1 MTFLR
6 RAPFIRRRTS
16 ASGILVNITNKFISS
31 EQNGPGTATSAI
43 QYNNNGVSR
52 TAVNGTTTVVPGEW
66 LVVGSAS
73 AYSILA
79 NNQVGLIDPTG
90 PALDTW
96 FNLGTSREWSISA
109 SGDNIQNSVF
119 DVYIRLDSTGQI
131 LDSATI
137 SLDATSSTGA

>member
-1 MTFLR
+1 MSFLR

-16 ASGILVNITNKFISS
+16 ASGVLVNITNKFISS
-31 EQNGPGTATSAI
+31 SQNGPGTATSAI

-52 TAVNGTTTVVPGEW
+52 TAVNGTTTPVPGEW

-73 AYSILA
+73 EYSVLA
-79 NNQVGLIDPTG
+79 NNQVSLVDPIG

-96 FNLGTSREWSISA
+96 WNLGTSREWYISA
-109 SGDNIQNSVF
+109 SGEDSQSSVF

-137 SLDATSSTGA
+137 SLDATSTIGS